1 MPPAPRSHMEIED
14 SEMTDPIRRV
24 SYAPFVGTMPDG
36 TQILVQ
42 IFTDE
47 NSESLIDFV
56 QVALRDD
63 PFETWGP
70 PIRTGRA

>member
-1 MPPAPRSHMEIED
+1 MSPPTRPNMEIEAHPMSD
-14 SEMTDPIRRV
+14 NIRRV

-56 QVALRDD
+56 QVAFRDD

-70 PIRTGRA
+70 PIRTRRA